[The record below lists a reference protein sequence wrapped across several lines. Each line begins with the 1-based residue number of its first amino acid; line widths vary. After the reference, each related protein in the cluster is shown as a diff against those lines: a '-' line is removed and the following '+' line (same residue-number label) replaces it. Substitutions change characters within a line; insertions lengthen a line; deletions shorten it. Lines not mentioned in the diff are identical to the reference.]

1 MAKTVDMTSG
11 SPVRLLVQFS
21 IPILIGN
28 LFQQAYTLADRI
40 IVGRFVGD
48 TAFSAIGAT
57 NALSMMFMSMCMG
70 AAIGTGVVVSQFFG
84 AKDEKGTAASIANGS
99 YTCLLIAVVMTAIAL
114 LTTKPILL
122 LLNTPQSILPDA
134 LTYMYIFMG
143 GLLAV
148 AAYYTPFSI
157 LRALGDSKTPLI
169 FLVVCSLLNIVL
181 DLVFVVGLKS
191 GVAGAAIATVLSEAL
206 AAIACILYAFAKVP
220 QFRHAFQH
228 RAINKNLIVKTL
240 QVGVPTG
247 LQYALI
253 YVSSI
258 ILQRIVNGFGES
270 VIGAFTATTQIE
282 LLVQQ
287 IFAALGA
294 AIVTYPGQNIGA
306 GKHDRV
312 SLGVVAAMKISAV
325 VSVVLLVVFWLFGQP
340 IMSIFVTNNE
350 IISIA
355 ANGIRITSLFLI
367 ALGGVQ
373 ILRYMLNGAGDSMY
387 ALMNGI
393 VEVIARVAFAVGLTA
408 IPFIGMWGIWL
419 TTGLTWTVTALFALV
434 RYKHGA
440 WKSKKLV

>member
-1 MAKTVDMTSG
+1 MNTIDMTKG
-11 SPVRLLVQFS
+11 SPIKLLLQFS

-57 NALSMMFMSMCMG
+57 NALSMTFMSMCMG
-70 AAIGTGVVVSQFFG
+70 AAIGTGVVVSQYFG
-84 AKDEKGTAASIANGS
+84 AKDEKGTAASIANGG
-99 YTCLLIAVVMTAIAL
+99 YTCLLIAIVMTLIAL
-114 LTTKPILL
+114 VTTKPILM
-122 LLNTPQSILPDA
+122 LLNTPQSLMHDA
-134 LTYMYIFMG
+134 LVYMYIFMG
-143 GLLAV
+143 GLIAV
-148 AAYYTPFSI
+148 AAYFTPFSI

-169 FLVVCSLLNIVL
+169 FLVFCSLLNIVL
-181 DLVFVVGLKS
+181 DLLFVVVFKT
-191 GVAGAAIATVLSEAL
+191 GVAGAAFATVLSEAI
-206 AAIACILYAFAKVP
+206 AAILCIVYAFIKVP
-220 QFRHAFQH
+220 QFKQAFH
-228 RAINKNLIVKTL
+228 YRKIDKELIIKTFK
-240 QVGVPTG
+240 VGIPTG

-294 AIVTYPGQNIGA
+294 AMVTYTGQNIGA
-306 GKHDRV
+306 GKQDRI
-312 SLGVVAAMKISAV
+312 SHGVAAAMKISAV
-325 VSVVLLVVFWLFGQP
+325 VSVVLLAVFWLFGRP
-340 IMSIFVTNNE
+340 IMSIFVTNVD

-355 ANGIRITSLFLI
+355 ATGIRITSLFLMG
-367 ALGGVQ
+367 LGGVQ

-393 VEVIARVAFAVGLTA
+393 VEVIARVAFAISLTA

-419 TTGLTWTVTALFALV
+419 TTGLTWTVTAVFALI

-440 WKSKKLV
+440 WKNKKLV

>member
-1 MAKTVDMTSG
+1 MNTVDMTKG
-11 SPVRLLVQFS
+11 SPTKLLLQFA

-28 LFQQAYTLADRI
+28 LFQQIYTLADRI

-57 NALSMMFMSMCMG
+57 NALSMTFMSMCMG
-70 AAIGTGVVVSQFFG
+70 AAIGTGVVVSQYFG
-84 AKDEKGTAASIANGS
+84 AKNEKGTAASIANGS
-99 YTCLLIAVVMTAIAL
+99 YTCILIAIVMTLIAVV
-114 LTTKPILL
+114 TTKPILL
-122 LLNTPQSILPDA
+122 LLNTPQSLLPDA

-143 GLLAV
+143 GLIAV
-148 AAYYTPFSI
+148 SAYFTPFSI

-169 FLVVCSLLNIVL
+169 FLVFCSLLNIVL
-181 DLVFVVGLKS
+181 DLVFVVVLKS
-191 GVAGAAIATVLSEAL
+191 GVAGAAFATVLSEAI
-206 AAIACILYAFAKVP
+206 AAILCIIYAFIKVS
-220 QFRHAFQH
+220 QFKLAFKY
-228 RAINKNLIVKTL
+228 RKLDKELIVKTFK
-240 QVGVPTG
+240 VGIPTG

-287 IFAALGA
+287 IFSALGSA
-294 AIVTYPGQNIGA
+294 MVTYTGQNIGA
-306 GKHDRV
+306 QKHDRI

-325 VSVVLLVVFWLFGQP
+325 VSIVLLAVFWLFGKP
-340 IMSIFVTNNE
+340 IMGIFVTNKE

-355 ANGIRITSLFLI
+355 ATGIRITSLFLI
-367 ALGGVQ
+367 CLGGVQ

-387 ALMNGI
+387 ALMNGG
-393 VEVIARVAFAVGLTA
+393 VEVVARVAFAISLTA
-408 IPFIGMWGIWL
+408 IPFIGMWGIWF
-419 TTGLTWTVTALFALV
+419 TTGLTWTVTAIFALI

-440 WKSKKLV
+440 WKEKKLV

>member
-1 MAKTVDMTSG
+1 MKTVDMTKG
-11 SPVRLLVQFS
+11 SPVKLLIQFS

-28 LFQQAYTLADRI
+28 LFQQIYTLADRI

-48 TAFSAIGAT
+48 KSFSAIGAT

-70 AAIGTGVVVSQFFG
+70 VAIGTGVVVSQYFG
-84 AKDEKGTAASIANGS
+84 SKDEKGTAASIANGS
-99 YTCLLIAVVMTAIAL
+99 YTCILIAIVMTLLAL
-114 LTTKPILL
+114 VTTKPILIL
-122 LLNTPQSILPDA
+122 MNTPQSILPDA

-143 GLLAV
+143 GLIAV

-181 DLVFVVGLKS
+181 DLLFVVVFQT
-191 GVAGAAIATVLSEAL
+191 GVAGAAVATVLSEAI
-206 AAIACILYAFAKVP
+206 AAILCIIYAFKKVP
-220 QFRHAFQH
+220 QFRQAF
-228 RAINKNLIVKTL
+228 IFSKLDKELIKKTL
-240 QVGVPTG
+240 QVGIPTG
-247 LQYALI
+247 FQYALI

-294 AIVTYPGQNIGA
+294 AIVTYTGQNIGA
-306 GKHDRV
+306 GKQERI
-312 SLGVVAAMKISAV
+312 SLGVIAAMKISAI
-325 VSVVLLVVFWLFGQP
+325 VSVVLLIVFWLFGHP
-340 IMSIFVTNNE
+340 IMSIFVTNAD

-355 ANGIRITSLFLI
+355 ATGIRITGLFLL

-387 ALMNGI
+387 ALINGV
-393 VEVIARVAFAVGLTA
+393 VEVIARVVFAVSLTA
-408 IPFIGMWGIWL
+408 VPFIGMWGIWL
-419 TTGLTWTVTALFALV
+419 TTGLTWTVTAVFALF

-440 WKSKKLV
+440 WKEKN

>member
-1 MAKTVDMTSG
+1 MAKTVDMTQG
-11 SPVRLLVQFS
+11 SPARLLIQFS

-48 TAFSAIGAT
+48 AAFSAIGAT

-99 YTCLLIAVVMTAIAL
+99 YACLLIAVVMTVVAL
-114 LTTKPILL
+114 LATKPVLL
-122 LLNTPQSILPDA
+122 LLKTPGSLLPDA

-157 LRALGDSKTPLI
+157 LRALGDARTPLI
-169 FLVVCSLLNIVL
+169 FLVLCSLLNIVL
-181 DLVFVVGLKS
+181 DLLFVVVLKT

-206 AAIACILYAFAKVP
+206 AAIACIVYAFIKVP
-220 QFRHAFQH
+220 QFRQAFRY
-228 RAINKNLIVKTL
+228 RAIDKNLLERTFR
-240 QVGVPTG
+240 VGIPTG

-258 ILQRIVNGFGES
+258 ILQRVVNLFGES

-294 AIVTYPGQNIGA
+294 AMVTYTGQNMGA
-306 GKHDRV
+306 EKHDRISMGV
-312 SLGVVAAMKISAV
+312 SAAMKISAV
-325 VSVVLLVVFWLFGQP
+325 VSVILLTVFWLFGKP
-340 IMSIFVTNNE
+340 IMSIFVTNEE

-355 ANGIRITSLFLI
+355 ASGIRITSLFFM
-367 ALGGVQ
+367 ALGCVQ

-387 ALMNGI
+387 ALMNGGI
-393 VEVIARVAFAVGLTA
+393 EVVARVAFAVGLTA
-408 IPFIGMWGIWL
+408 IPLRAVGSRPCRPSTL
-419 TTGLTWTVTALFALV
+419 DL
-434 RYKHGA
+434 H
-440 WKSKKLV
+440 

>member
-1 MAKTVDMTSG
+1 MKTVDMTKG
-11 SPVRLLVQFS
+11 SPVKLLIQFA

-28 LFQQAYTLADRI
+28 LFQQIYTLADRI
-40 IVGRFVGD
+40 IVGRFVCD
-48 TAFSAIGAT
+48 KAFSAIGAT

-70 AAIGTGVVVSQFFG
+70 AAIGTGVVVSQYFG
-84 AKDEKGTAASIANGS
+84 TKDEKGTAASIANGS
-99 YTCLLIAVVMTAIAL
+99 YTCILIAIVMTLLAL
-114 LTTKPILL
+114 ATTKPILL

-143 GLLAV
+143 GLIAV

-157 LRALGDSKTPLI
+157 LRALGDSRTPLI

-181 DLVFVVGLKS
+181 DLLFVVVFKT
-191 GVAGAAIATVLSEAL
+191 GVAGAAVA
-206 AAIACILYAFAKVP
+206 
-220 QFRHAFQH
+220 
-228 RAINKNLIVKTL
+228 
-240 QVGVPTG
+240 TG

-258 ILQRIVNGFGES
+258 ILQHIVNGFGES

-294 AIVTYPGQNIGA
+294 AIVTYTGQNMGA
-306 GKHDRV
+306 GKQDRI
-312 SLGVVAAMKISAV
+312 SLGVIAAMKISAV
-325 VSVVLLVVFWLFGQP
+325 VSVILLIVFWAFGHP
-340 IMSIFVTNNE
+340 IMSIFVTNEE

-355 ANGIRITSLFLI
+355 ASGIRITSLFLI

-387 ALMNGI
+387 ALINGV

-419 TTGLTWTVTALFALV
+419 TTGLTWTVTAIFALF

-440 WKSKKLV
+440 WKEKTLV

>member
-1 MAKTVDMTSG
+1 MNTVDMTNG
-11 SPVRLLVQFS
+11 SPLRLLIRFS
-21 IPILIGN
+21 IPLLIGN
-28 LFQQAYTLADRI
+28 LFQQIYSLADRI

-48 TAFSAIGAT
+48 AAFSAIGAT
-57 NALSMMFMSMCMG
+57 NALSLMFLSMCMG
-70 AAIGTGVVVSQFFG
+70 AAIGTGVVVSQHFG

-99 YTCLLIAVVMTAIAL
+99 YACLLISIVMTLLAL
-114 LTTKPILL
+114 VCTKPILI

-134 LTYMYIFMG
+134 LTYMYIYMG

-148 AAYYTPFSI
+148 SAYYTPFSI

-169 FLVVCSLLNIVL
+169 FLILCSLLNIAL
-181 DLVFVVGLKS
+181 DLLFVVVFQT
-191 GVAGAAIATVLSEAL
+191 GVAGAAIATVLSEAI
-206 AAIACILYAFAKVP
+206 AAVLCIIYAFIKVP
-220 QFRHAFQH
+220 QFKQAVTYH
-228 RAINKNLIVKTL
+228 RIDKNLIAKTAG
-240 QVGVPTG
+240 VGIPTG

-258 ILQRIVNGFGES
+258 ILQRVVNGFGES

-287 IFAALGA
+287 IFSALGA
-294 AIVTYPGQNIGA
+294 AIVTYTGQNMGA
-306 GKHDRV
+306 GRHDRI
-312 SLGVVAAMKISAV
+312 SLGVIAAMKISAV
-325 VSVVLLVVFWLFGQP
+325 VSAVLLVVFWLFGQP
-340 IMSIFVTNNE
+340 IMSIFVTNTE

-355 ANGIRITSLFLI
+355 ATGIRITSLFLL

-419 TTGLTWTVTALFALV
+419 TTGLTWTVTAVFAFF
-434 RYKHGA
+434 RYRHGA
-440 WKSKKLV
+440 WKTKTLV

>member
-1 MAKTVDMTSG
+1 MKTVDMTKG
-11 SPVRLLVQFS
+11 SPVKLLIQFS

-28 LFQQAYTLADRI
+28 LFQQIYTLADRI

-48 TAFSAIGAT
+48 KAFSAIGAT

-70 AAIGTGVVVSQFFG
+70 AAIGTGVVVSQYFG

-99 YTCLLIAVVMTAIAL
+99 YTCILIAIVMTLLAL
-114 LTTKPILL
+114 VTTKPILI

-143 GLLAV
+143 GLIAV

-157 LRALGDSKTPLI
+157 LRALGDSRTPLI

-181 DLVFVVGLKS
+181 DLLFVVVFQT
-191 GVAGAAIATVLSEAL
+191 GVAGAAVATVLSEAI
-206 AAIACILYAFAKVP
+206 AAILCILYAFKKVP
-220 QFRHAFQH
+220 QFGQAFIH
-228 RAINKNLIVKTL
+228 RKLDKDLIKKTML
-240 QVGVPTG
+240 VGVPTG
-247 LQYALI
+247 FQYALI

-294 AIVTYPGQNIGA
+294 AIVTYTGQNMGA
-306 GKHDRV
+306 GKQDRI
-312 SLGVVAAMKISAV
+312 SLGVIAAIKISAM
-325 VSVVLLVVFWLFGQP
+325 VSAVLLIVFWVFGRP
-340 IMSIFVTNNE
+340 IMSIFVTNGE

-355 ANGIRITSLFLI
+355 ASGIRITSLFLI

-387 ALMNGI
+387 ALINGV

-408 IPFIGMWGIWL
+408 IPLVGMWGIWL
-419 TTGLTWTVTALFALV
+419 TTGLTWTVTAVFALF
-434 RYKHGA
+434 RYKQGA
-440 WKSKKLV
+440 WKEKKLV

>member
-1 MAKTVDMTSG
+1 MKTVDMTKG
-11 SPVRLLVQFS
+11 SPIKLLIQFS
-21 IPILIGN
+21 IPILLGN
-28 LFQQAYTLADRI
+28 LFQQIYTLADRI

-48 TAFSAIGAT
+48 KAFSAIGAT

-70 AAIGTGVVVSQFFG
+70 AAIGTGVVVSQYFG

-99 YTCLLIAVVMTAIAL
+99 YTCVLIAIVMTLLAL
-114 LTTKPILL
+114 VTTKPILL

-134 LTYMYIFMG
+134 LAYMYIYMG

-148 AAYYTPFSI
+148 AVYFTSFSI

-181 DLVFVVGLKS
+181 DLLFVVVFKT
-191 GVAGAAIATVLSEAL
+191 GVAGAAAATVLSEAI
-206 AAIACILYAFAKVP
+206 AAILCIIYAFKKVP
-220 QFRHAFQH
+220 QFGQAYIH
-228 RAINKNLIVKTL
+228 RKLDKNLIRKTM
-240 QVGVPTG
+240 QVGIPTG
-247 LQYALI
+247 FQYALI

-287 IFAALGA
+287 IFAALGS
-294 AIVTYPGQNIGA
+294 AIVTYTGQNMGA
-306 GKHDRV
+306 GKEDRI
-312 SLGVVAAMKISAV
+312 SLGVIAAMKISAV
-325 VSVVLLVVFWLFGQP
+325 VSAVLLVVFWLFGHP
-340 IMSIFVTNNE
+340 IMSIFVTNEE
-350 IISIA
+350 IISLA
-355 ANGIRITSLFLI
+355 ATGIRITSLFLI

-387 ALMNGI
+387 ALINGV
-393 VEVIARVAFAVGLTA
+393 VEVIARVALAVGLTA

-419 TTGLTWTVTALFALV
+419 TTGLTWTVTAVFALF
-434 RYKHGA
+434 RYKHGV
-440 WKSKKLV
+440 WKEKKLV

>member
-1 MAKTVDMTSG
+1 MKTVDMTKG
-11 SPVRLLVQFS
+11 SPVKLLLQFS
-21 IPILIGN
+21 IPILLGN
-28 LFQQAYTLADRI
+28 LFQQIYTLADRI

-70 AAIGTGVVVSQFFG
+70 AAIGTGVVVSQYFG
-84 AKDEKGTAASIANGS
+84 AKEEKGTAASIANGS
-99 YTCLLIAVVMTAIAL
+99 YTCVLIAIVMTLLAL
-114 LTTKPILL
+114 VTTKPILL
-122 LLNTPQSILPDA
+122 MLHTPQSILPNA
-134 LTYMYIFMG
+134 LTYMYIYMG

-148 AAYYTPFSI
+148 AVYFTSFSI

-169 FLVVCSLLNIVL
+169 FLIVCSLLNIVL
-181 DLVFVVGLKS
+181 DLLFVVVFKT
-191 GVAGAAIATVLSEAL
+191 GVAGAAAATVLSEAI
-206 AAIACILYAFAKVP
+206 AAVLCIIYAFKKIP
-220 QFRHAFQH
+220 QFSQAYKYRKFD
-228 RAINKNLIVKTL
+228 KELIKKTMK
-240 QVGVPTG
+240 VGIPTG
-247 LQYALI
+247 FQYALI

-287 IFAALGA
+287 IFAALGS
-294 AIVTYPGQNIGA
+294 AIVTYTGQNMGA
-306 GKHDRV
+306 GKEDRI

-325 VSVVLLVVFWLFGQP
+325 VSAVLLIVFWVFGHP
-340 IMSIFVTNNE
+340 IMSIFVTNEE

-355 ANGIRITSLFLI
+355 ALGIRITSLFLI

-387 ALMNGI
+387 ALINGV

-419 TTGLTWTVTALFALV
+419 TTGLTWAVTAIFALF
-434 RYKHGA
+434 RYKHGV
-440 WKSKKLV
+440 WKEKKLV